1 MNQQRAHQVARHGQG
16 WLRSKKMLAIYCC
29 HAPVARLKEVA
40 WQEISAAWPCARSQ
54 AWPLLEVCMCTLAYL
69 IPAGVPAGAGRNRVG
84 VQGAHA
90 YSDLVSVSHAH
101 TIGRRIP

>member
-16 WLRSKKMLAIYCC
+16 WLRSKKKKLLAIYCC
-29 HAPVARLKEVA
+29 RVPVARLKEVA
-40 WQEISAAWPCARSQ
+40 WQVISAAWPCARSQ

-69 IPAGVPAGAGRNRVG
+69 IPAGAGRNRVG

-90 YSDLVSVSHAH
+90 YSDLVFVSHAH
-101 TIGRRIP
+101 TIGRRIT